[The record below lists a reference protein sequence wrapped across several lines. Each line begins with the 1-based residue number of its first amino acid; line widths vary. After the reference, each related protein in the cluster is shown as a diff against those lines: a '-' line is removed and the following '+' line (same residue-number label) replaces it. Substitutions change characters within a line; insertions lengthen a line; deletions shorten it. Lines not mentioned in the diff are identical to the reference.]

1 MESNIEGK
9 FPQRNCLKKQYGGNV
24 RTKVKVR
31 LGEDDFWYFGPG
43 VSELLKSI
51 DRYGSVAGGALNMNL
66 SYSKAWKMI
75 KDSEKGFGCT
85 LVERSTG
92 GKGGGKAVLTDKA
105 REIILLFDTLS
116 EDVGEYAEKRLK
128 ELSEH
133 NGK

>member
-1 MESNIEGK
+1 M
-9 FPQRNCLKKQYGGNV
+9 
-24 RTKVKVR
+24 RTNVKVR

-51 DRYGSVAGGALNMNL
+51 DKHGSVAGGALNMNL

-128 ELSEH
+128 ELLDH

>member
-1 MESNIEGK
+1 M
-9 FPQRNCLKKQYGGNV
+9 

-105 REIILLFDTLS
+105 RAIILLFDTLS

>member
-1 MESNIEGK
+1 MNNY
-9 FPQRNCLKKQYGGNV
+9 FNNCLSG
-24 RTKVKVR
+24 
-31 LGEDDFWYFGPG
+31 
-43 VSELLKSI
+43 I
-51 DRYGSVAGGALNMNL
+51 D
-66 SYSKAWKMI
+66 I
-75 KDSEKGFGCT
+75 SEKGFCCT

-128 ELSEH
+128 ELLDH